1 MALLLPLPLEGR
13 WEQARAEKRSPAE
26 IEMTGMVLGRS
37 EVNEEPIVTDLEP
50 QLSNFHDC
58 PSPRRHL
65 CPLSE
70 TKRGKPATREEEIAL
85 STARGEPVELN
96 AT

>member
-50 QLSNFHDC
+50 QLPNFHDWPPP
-58 PSPRRHL
+58 PSPL
-65 CPLSE
+65 VP
-70 TKRGKPATREEEIAL
+70 TQ
-85 STARGEPVELN
+85 
-96 AT
+96 